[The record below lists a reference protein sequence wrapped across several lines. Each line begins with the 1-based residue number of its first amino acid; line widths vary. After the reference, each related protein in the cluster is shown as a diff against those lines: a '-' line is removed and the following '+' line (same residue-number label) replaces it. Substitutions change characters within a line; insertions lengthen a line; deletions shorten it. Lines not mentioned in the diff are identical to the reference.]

1 MFFGFL
7 LSGLGFQCSGVSFR
21 PDKFQDIAVSVSSPI
36 LFVLVALQG
45 AGVFLLYFLAIS
57 GGSRETSL
65 DERSFSFQLKK
76 TTAVTVYLPKMAT
89 LTHPKIKVQISKH
102 LNTKLFHRKCLL
114 GTVFKRKNI
123 TKHNYSE
130 QSLNCFNCE

>member
-21 PDKFQDIAVSVSSPI
+21 SDKFQDIAVSVSSPI

-123 TKHNYSE
+123 TRHNYSE